1 MVLASDKKV
10 RPDANDSVRMSKQTD
25 NPFHERIMADEVDQS
40 VFALGMTHLR
50 ESRVD
55 DAAAQYEATLTPDAV
70 ILQR

>member
-1 MVLASDKKV
+1 M
-10 RPDANDSVRMSKQTD
+10 QTD
-25 NPFHERIMADEVDQS
+25 NPFHERITEHDVDQS

-70 ILQR
+70 VL